1 MKRTLITLI
10 SAILVSTGL
19 AFAQSAPTLTPEF
32 FHEIQMRNITGTFT
46 SGRIADVAVD
56 PHNRDIWYVA
66 TASGGLW
73 KTTNRGINFTPIF
86 DNQGSYS
93 LGCVTVDPKHPETVW
108 LGTGEN
114 EAQRAI
120 GYGDGI
126 YKSTDSGRTWK
137 NMGLKNSEHIAKIL
151 VDSRDSN
158 VLYAAVQGPLFS
170 PGGDR
175 GLYKTAD
182 GGQTW
187 KPLLQI
193 SENTGITDIDID
205 PRNPDVMYAA
215 AYQRR
220 RNTSVIVAGGPEAGI
235 FKTTDGGMHWTQLK
249 DGLPTVDLGRTAL
262 AISPQKPDVIYAF
275 IMTFKGNKMSGFYRS
290 DDAGAH
296 WTRGAA
302 FEVQDPEY
310 YGEIFA
316 DPSQYDRVYGMDI
329 NVFVTE
335 DGGKTIQRAGWGVH
349 SDNHALVF
357 DPADPQHLIEGND
370 GGLYES
376 YDHGRNWR
384 HFNNIPV
391 TQFYRV
397 SVDNGL
403 PFYNVYGGTQDNGS
417 QGVPSRT
424 SNRAGI
430 RTSDWMNTGGGDG
443 YQSRADQEDA
453 SIVYTCS
460 QMIAC
465 VRLDLKTGIST
476 SINPQAARGGRGGQA
491 AATPA
496 DAGDDKSGGAA
507 DAAPTPIAGRGGQPQ
522 VGKISDP
529 QLRSRWDIP
538 FIISQFHNMRLYIA
552 GNKLMRSDDSGATW
566 KEVSPDLTR
575 NIDRNTLPVM
585 GKVWGPDA
593 VWKNEFTDEY
603 GTGTALAES
612 PLKEGLL
619 FVGTDDGLLQI
630 SEDNAA
636 TWRKID
642 KFPGVPDLTYVTD
655 VHPSPTDVNTVYV
668 TLNDFQRGNFKPYV
682 VKSTDLGK
690 TWTSIAGDLADRDPA
705 WSIVQDH
712 INPKLL
718 FLGTE
723 FGLHFS
729 IDGGAHWVKIS
740 NGMPTITIRDLEIQR
755 RESDLAAASFG
766 RGFFI
771 LDDYSALRQITPE
784 TLTAEGALFAPG
796 RKARQFDEIG
806 YYRAQGDNIASPNPT
821 FGAMLTYYLRD
832 DLAAAS
838 GADAPKYVLQIADST
853 GKMVRQ
859 MDASTRA
866 GLHRL
871 AWDLRENP
879 PANALGGGRGGGGGG
894 RGGAGAAGGRGG
906 AGAGDAASAAGAAGG
921 GAGGAAA
928 GAAAGGGGRGGRGGG
943 AAAGAAAG
951 DTADAADPAAQGGRG
966 GGGGG
971 FGGRG
976 GRGGAAVKPGIYTV
990 TLGKLAGANFTP
1002 LGQPQ
1007 KVEVV
1012 PLEAS
1017 NR

>member
-1 MKRTLITLI
+1 MKRTFLFLLPATVVC
-10 SAILVSTGL
+10 AGL
-19 AFAQSAPTLTPEF
+19 AFAQPASAPRLTPEL
-32 FHEIQMRNITGTFT
+32 FHEIQMRNISGTFT

-73 KTTNRGINFTPIF
+73 KTTNRGITFNPIF
-86 DNQGSYS
+86 DNGGSYS
-93 LGCVTVDPKHPETVW
+93 LGCVTVDPNNPDTVW

-114 EAQRAI
+114 QAQRAI

-126 YKSTDSGRTWK
+126 YKSTDAGRTWK

-151 VDSRDSN
+151 IDKRDSK
-158 VLYAAVQGPLFS
+158 VMWVAVQGPLFAS
-170 PGGDR
+170 GGDR
-175 GLYKTAD
+175 GLYKTTD

-187 KPLLQI
+187 RAVLQI

-205 PRNPDVMYAA
+205 PRNPDVIYAA

-220 RNTSVIVAGGPEAGI
+220 RNTSVVVAGGPEAGI
-235 FKTTDGGMHWTQLK
+235 FKTGDGGAHWTQLK
-249 DGLPTVDLGRTAL
+249 DGLPTVDMGRIAL
-262 AISPQKPDVIYAF
+262 AISPQKPDVVYAF
-275 IMTFKGNKMSGFYRS
+275 IMTAKVNKMSGYYRS

-296 WTRGAA
+296 FARGAF

-376 YDHGRNWR
+376 YDHGRTWR

-443 YQSRADQEDA
+443 YQSRADRDDA

-460 QMIAC
+460 QQINC

-476 SINPQAARGGRGGQA
+476 SINPQAGRGGRGGQTQ
-491 AATPA
+491 ATPPP
-496 DAGDDKSGGAA
+496 GKVDDPK
-507 DAAPTPIAGRGGQPQ
+507 
-522 VGKISDP
+522 
-529 QLRSRWDIP
+529 LRSRWDIP
-538 FIISQFHNMRLYIA
+538 FIVSPHSHTRLYIA
-552 GNKLMRSDDSGATW
+552 GNRLMRSDDSGASW
-566 KEVSPDLTR
+566 KLVSPDLTR
-575 NIDRNTLPVM
+575 AIDRDTVPVM
-585 GKVWGPDA
+585 GKVWGADA

-619 FVGTDDGLLQI
+619 FVGTDDGLVQI
-630 SEDNAA
+630 SEDGSQ

-642 KFPGVPDLTYVTD
+642 KFPDVPDLTYVTD
-655 VHPSPTDVNTVYV
+655 VHPSPTDVNTLYV

-682 VKSTDLGK
+682 LKSTDLGR
-690 TWTSIAGDLADRDPA
+690 TWTSIAGDLPDRDPA
-705 WSIVQDH
+705 WTIVQDH
-712 INPKLL
+712 INPRLL
-718 FLGTE
+718 FVGTE
-723 FGLHFS
+723 FGLSFS
-729 IDGGAHWVKIS
+729 IDGGAHWIKIA

-771 LDDYSALRQITPE
+771 LDDYSALRQIAPQA
-784 TLTAEGALFAPG
+784 LTSEGALFAPG

-806 YYRAQGDNIASPNPT
+806 YYRAQGDNIASPNPA

-832 DLAAAS
+832 DLAS
-838 GADAPKYVLQIADST
+838 TGGADAPKYVLQIADST

-859 MDASTRA
+859 IDASTRA
-866 GLHRL
+866 GLHRA
-871 AWDLRENP
+871 AWDLRETP
-879 PANALGGGRGGGGGG
+879 PANAGGRGGRGGGGGGG
-894 RGGAGAAGGRGG
+894 RGGAAAAGDAGAAGAGAAGDVGAAGAAGAGAGAAGGRGG
-906 AGAGDAASAAGAAGG
+906 RGGRGDAAGAGAGDAA
-921 GAGGAAA
+921 
-928 GAAAGGGGRGGRGGG
+928 
-943 AAAGAAAG
+943 
-951 DTADAADPAAQGGRG
+951 DTGDPAAQAGRGG

-990 TLGKLAGANFTP
+990 TLGKLAGTNFTP

>member
-1 MKRTLITLI
+1 MKRTFLFLLPATLVC
-10 SAILVSTGL
+10 AGL
-19 AFAQSAPTLTPEF
+19 AFAQPAPAPRFTPEL
-32 FHEIQMRNITGTFT
+32 FHEIQMRNISGTFT

-73 KTTNRGINFTPIF
+73 KTTNRGITFNPIF
-86 DNQGSYS
+86 DNGGSYS
-93 LGCVTVDPKHPETVW
+93 LGCVTVDPNNPDTVW

-114 EAQRAI
+114 QAQRAI

-126 YKSTDSGRTWK
+126 YKSTDAGRTWK
-137 NMGLKNSEHIAKIL
+137 NMGLRNSEHIAKIL
-151 VDSRDSN
+151 IDKRDSK
-158 VLYAAVQGPLFS
+158 VIWVAAQGPLFA

-175 GLYKTAD
+175 GLYKTTD

-187 KPLLQI
+187 KPILQI
-193 SENTGITDIDID
+193 SENTGVTDIDID
-205 PRNPDVMYAA
+205 PRNPDVIYAA

-220 RNTSVIVAGGPEAGI
+220 RNTSVIVSGGPEAGI
-235 FKTTDGGMHWTQLK
+235 FKTTDGGAHWTQLK
-249 DGLPTVDLGRTAL
+249 DGLPAVDMGRIAL
-262 AISPQKPDVIYAF
+262 AISPQKPDVVYAF
-275 IMTFKGNKMSGFYRS
+275 IMTAKVNKMSGYYRS

-296 WTRGAA
+296 FARGAA

-335 DGGKTIQRAGWGVH
+335 DGGKTVQRAGWGVH

-370 GGLYES
+370 GGLFES
-376 YDHGRNWR
+376 YDHGRTWR

-443 YQSRADQEDA
+443 YQSRADQDDA

-460 QMIAC
+460 QQINC

-476 SINPQAARGGRGGQA
+476 SINPQAGRGGRGGQ
-491 AATPA
+491 TPA
-496 DAGDDKSGGAA
+496 PPPPGKVDDPK
-507 DAAPTPIAGRGGQPQ
+507 
-522 VGKISDP
+522 
-529 QLRSRWDIP
+529 LRSRWDIP
-538 FIISQFHNMRLYIA
+538 FIISPHNHTRLYIA
-552 GNKLMRSDDSGATW
+552 GNRLMRSDDSGANW
-566 KEVSPDLTR
+566 KLVSPDLTR
-575 NIDRNTLPVM
+575 AIDRDTVPVM
-585 GKVWGPDA
+585 GKVWGADA

-619 FVGTDDGLLQI
+619 FVGTDDGLVQI
-630 SEDNAA
+630 SEDGAQ

-642 KFPGVPDLTYVTD
+642 KFPGVPDLTYVTG

-682 VKSTDLGK
+682 VKSTDLGR
-690 TWTSIAGDLADRDPA
+690 TWTSIAGDLPDRDPA
-705 WSIVQDH
+705 WTIVQDH
-712 INPKLL
+712 VNPRLL

-723 FGLHFS
+723 FGLSFS
-729 IDGGAHWVKIS
+729 IDGGARWIRIA
-740 NGMPTITIRDLEIQR
+740 NGMPTIAIRDLEIQR

-784 TLTAEGALFAPG
+784 TLASEGALFAPG
-796 RKARQFDEIG
+796 RKARQYDEIG
-806 YYRAQGDNIASPNPT
+806 YYRAQGDNIALPNPA

-832 DLAAAS
+832 DLASAG

-859 MDASTRA
+859 IDASTRA
-866 GLHRL
+866 GLHRV
-871 AWDLRENP
+871 AWDLRETP
-879 PANALGGGRGGGGGG
+879 PVIPGGGRGGRGGGG
-894 RGGAGAAGGRGG
+894 RGGAGAAGAAGGAGAAGAGG
-906 AGAGDAASAAGAAGG
+906 AGAGA
-921 GAGGAAA
+921 
-928 GAAAGGGGRGGRGGG
+928 
-943 AAAGAAAG
+943 
-951 DTADAADPAAQGGRG
+951 ADAGDPAAQAGRG

-976 GRGGAAVKPGIYTV
+976 GRGAAVKPGVYTV
-990 TLGKLAGANFTP
+990 TLGKLAGTNFTP